1 MAIDWIPGRR
11 RVGSQSEDAAPSGA
25 PLRQQPAMGRGA
37 LDHIAAEIV
46 DQLATGVVVIGPNQV
61 VEYRNRAAGQLDGT
75 HAGLLL
81 GAAIDRLVAE
91 PLPASETLE
100 LYGPPAQVL
109 ELRAVR
115 RPSGGTLVFI
125 DDVTERRRVD
135 RVRSDFVT
143 NVSHELK
150 TPVGAMSV
158 LAETLADTADPVLV
172 ERLAGRI
179 QAEALRASRTID
191 DLLELSRVELGGGAI
206 RQPVAIDD
214 VIAEAV
220 TRVAEVAAEA
230 RVAVETIKAG
240 GERDEPPVVLGDR
253 RQLASAVGNLVENA
267 VKYSHPGGR
276 VTIAARHTE
285 GRIEVSV
292 ADEGVGIAPRDIDRV
307 FERFYRV
314 DRARSRDTGGTG
326 LGLSIVRHV
335 AVNHGGGVA
344 VSSVEGEGST
354 FTLTLPAVD
363 RTPSIGPGS
372 DGAP

>member
-11 RVGSQSEDAAPSGA
+11 RSGSQSEHRAATGTDPSEYLA
-25 PLRQQPAMGRGA
+25 IDRGE

-46 DQLATGVVVIGPNQV
+46 DQLATGVVVLSANRV

-81 GAAIDRLVAE
+81 GAAIARLGAGA
-91 PLPASETLE
+91 LPASETLE

-109 ELRAVR
+109 DLRAVR
-115 RPSGGTLVFI
+115 RPSGGVIVFI

-150 TPVGAMSV
+150 TPVGAMSL
-158 LAETLADTADPVLV
+158 LAEALTDTTDPVVV
-172 ERLAGRI
+172 ERLAARM
-179 QAEALRASRTID
+179 QAEAHRASRTID
-191 DLLELSRVELGGGAI
+191 DLLELSRVEFEGVSI
-206 RQPVAIDD
+206 RQPVPIAE

-230 RVAVETIKAG
+230 EVTVETFRGDGPETPMI
-240 GERDEPPVVLGDR
+240 VLGDR

-267 VKYSHPGGR
+267 VRYSHRGAR
-276 VTIAARHTE
+276 VVVAARSA
-285 GRIEVSV
+285 GGLIEVSV
-292 ADEGVGIAPRDIDRV
+292 VDEGIGIAPRDLDRV

-314 DRARSRDTGGTG
+314 DRARGRDTGGTG

-335 AVNHGGGVA
+335 AVNHGGSVR

-354 FTLTLPAVD
+354 FTLSLPEAD
-363 RTPSIGPGS
+363 RPLAITTASEGGT
-372 DGAP
+372 